1 METKTKKPKTEKVE
15 KNIEKRFIPNS
26 SEYETASQVRSL
38 NENGEVVSAETK
50 KIYKLL
56 IRALSDETEN

>member
-15 KNIEKRFIPNS
+15 KNIEKRFAPNS